1 MRPKRAFSVLAL
13 AIGFLPIAPIASIA
27 LLASTMSCAS
37 SASSADTRPWEL
49 VWSDEFDAPA
59 LDRST
64 WTIET
69 GAGFGTQQRD
79 YDTERPENVSVTG
92 GNLVLTARQES
103 YLGEAYTSGRI
114 KSAGRFARTYGR
126 FEARIRIPRGQG
138 MWPAFWLLGSDIESA
153 GWPGCGEIDVM
164 ESRGSEASTVHG
176 SLHGPGYSGGAA
188 YTGAFSLDGGAFADD
203 FHVFAVEW
211 EPGVLRWYVDDHLYQ
226 TRTADTLS
234 RKKEWVFDKPFF
246 VILDLAVGGVY
257 GGDPDASTPFPQS
270 MLVDYVRVYARG
282 GA

>member
-1 MRPKRAFSVLAL
+1 MKAKRALAVLAS
-13 AIGFLPIAPIASIA
+13 AIGVLST
-27 LLASTMSCAS
+27 ASTVSCGS
-37 SASSADTRPWEL
+37 SAPPADARPWEL
-49 VWSDEFDAPA
+49 VWSDEFDAAA

-114 KSAGRFARTYGR
+114 KSFGHFARTYGR

-164 ESRGSEASTVHG
+164 ENRGAEASTVHG
-176 SLHGPGYSGGAA
+176 SLHGPGYSGGGA
-188 YTGAFSLDGGAFADD
+188 YTEAFSLDGGGAFADE

-211 EPGVLRWYVDDHLYQ
+211 EPGVLRWYVDDRLYQ

-270 MLVDYVRVYARG
+270 MLVDYVRVFARG
-282 GA
+282 GV